1 MSGVGYVRIRSIS
14 FSPMIPYAAVE
25 PHIHA
30 PCQICGRHF
39 EEDEVVLGQ
48 SVRQAVVDLIFESH
62 PDWDENK
69 FICQKDLNY
78 FRSLY
83 TQKLVEE
90 DRGEITELE
99 EEVVA
104 SLNDEEFLSKNIN
117 EEFEEKVTFG
127 EALSDRIASFGGSW
141 MFIISFGTV
150 MAVWILINTV
160 LLKKGQQFDEY
171 PFILLNL
178 MLSCLAALQAPIIM
192 MSQNRQEAKDRLRSE
207 QEYKINLKAELEIRH
222 LTSKLDQLRQHQWR
236 RLIEIQHIQLD
247 LMNELTERKRQT
259 TIAVVQQS
267 MDPNVP
273 LVQNRSAAPI
283 AAHSS
288 AVNPSAVQRGQEAPS
303 I

>member
-1 MSGVGYVRIRSIS
+1 MNPS
-14 FSPMIPYAAVE
+14 
-25 PHIHA
+25 HILPSHEHQR
-30 PCQICGRHF
+30 CQICGKHF
-39 EEDEVVLGQ
+39 EEDEIVLGQ
-48 SVRQAVVDLIFESH
+48 AVRPAVTELISARH
-62 PDWDENK
+62 PEWDDNG
-69 FICQKDLNY
+69 FICQKDLNH

-104 SLNDEEFLSKNIN
+104 SLTDEEFLSKNIN
-117 EEFEEKVTFG
+117 EEFEEKITFG

-141 MFIISFGTV
+141 RFISAFGALMV
-150 MAVWILINTV
+150 VWIFINTV
-160 LLKKGQQFDEY
+160 MLKKGQQFDEY

-178 MLSCLAALQAPIIM
+178 LLSCLAALQAPIIM

-236 RLIEIQHIQLD
+236 RLLEIQHIQLD

-259 TIAVVQQS
+259 TIAVVQQPVKS
-267 MDPNVP
+267 NAAVHGYIPQYPN
-273 LVQNRSAAPI
+273 Q
-283 AAHSS
+283 
-288 AVNPSAVQRGQEAPS
+288 PSASEGVLHPGPPL
-303 I
+303 